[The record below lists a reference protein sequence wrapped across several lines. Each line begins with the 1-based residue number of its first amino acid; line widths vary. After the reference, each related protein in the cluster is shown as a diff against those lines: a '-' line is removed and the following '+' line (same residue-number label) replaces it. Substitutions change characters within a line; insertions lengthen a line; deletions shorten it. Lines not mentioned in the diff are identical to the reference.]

1 MGNCFSSPKKSGGP
15 QGAGLG
21 PSSGLQIGPP
31 QPNFNP
37 ANPNSVVGASNN
49 IIFQPPSMSGSN
61 SMMGAGAGG
70 MGGAAGGVIVP
81 TAGGMAFQ
89 AGGVEGGAGA
99 GDAMN
104 AQQQQ
109 QQQQQQQL
117 AVAAN
122 QNVKIFVAL
131 YDYDAR
137 TAEDL
142 SFKKGEHLIIIDDKQ
157 GDWWYARSKSTS
169 REGYIPSNY
178 IAKLQVHYL

>member
-1 MGNCFSSPKKSGGP
+1 
-15 QGAGLG
+15 
-21 PSSGLQIGPP
+21 
-31 QPNFNP
+31 
-37 ANPNSVVGASNN
+37 
-49 IIFQPPSMSGSN
+49 
-61 SMMGAGAGG
+61 MMGGGAGG
-70 MGGAAGGVIVP
+70 MGSAGPAMSASGGVIVP

-89 AGGVEGGAGA
+89 AGGVENGAG
-99 GDAMN
+99 GDAL
-104 AQQQQ
+104 A
-109 QQQQQQQL
+109 QQQQQQL
-117 AVAAN
+117 AVVNN

-178 IAKLQVHYL
+178 IAKLQVRFF